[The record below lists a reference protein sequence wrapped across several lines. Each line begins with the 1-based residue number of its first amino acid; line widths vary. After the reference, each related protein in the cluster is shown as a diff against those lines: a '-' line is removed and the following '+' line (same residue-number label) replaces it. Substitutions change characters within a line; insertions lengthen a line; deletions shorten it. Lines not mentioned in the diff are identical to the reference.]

1 MLFFETEIVPFYSP
15 VDSFNFSA
23 TTKCHKFY
31 ISTAFFWGT
40 LCFPTSKNEEVVNFA
55 LFSMCIGGYFLPKQ
69 EVTGSWTW
77 WSFAALK
84 TTTDEC
90 PYASISWKMPS
101 KRRIFHLK
109 KCPNFVDSV
118 FKKIRAR
125 PAERAFL
132 ASVAGL
138 FWQLWEPATKSLCAG
153 SPFFEAQNRSE
164 KSSSG
169 PGGSKKGRIQNFF
182 CLIL

>member
-1 MLFFETEIVPFYSP
+1 MLSRCRIWFHGEIRWLPLEKVCKKWFFQFLPKNGAKNP
-15 VDSFNFSA
+15 
-23 TTKCHKFY
+23 
-31 ISTAFFWGT
+31 
-40 LCFPTSKNEEVVNFA
+40 CF
-55 LFSMCIGGYFLPKQ
+55 GGYFLPKQ
-69 EVTGSWTW
+69 EVTGSWPW

-84 TTTDEC
+84 TTPDEC

-101 KRRIFHLK
+101 KRWIFHLK